1 MFRHY
6 KHLAY
11 FSNGVLFVMTLFS
24 VYAYRER
31 MLFVDPAWV
40 SFNIINDGTFSF
52 AEYRYGAFIS
62 QLFPLVAS
70 SLGLSLKAVLMLYS
84 FGFYAFYLGASL
96 LLTFRMKQY
105 GTSILLVL
113 YFTVFVSDG
122 YFWPNNEVHQGV
134 VWMLLFVGAFLSV
147 QKNAWT
153 THLVLVLLLALAI
166 CSHLIV
172 SIPLLFLWL
181 YIRTDR
187 SFPPS
192 MSKMH
197 LVYSVL
203 MVLFLFIRYKLS
215 STGWYDGS
223 KLEGVKQVTL
233 SGLFNAFSSGQA
245 RSFITLVGNVHWVA
259 LLITVSSI
267 VLLLAE
273 RRYRQL
279 IIMIGASA
287 GCFAVVCLVYP
298 DAFGR
303 NLRFY
308 MESEWQALAILIATP
323 LVTFYSSANKYRKVV
338 FYGFASVLVIK
349 SAYIF
354 NSYSFFHQR
363 YERLAGLTNTLRG
376 NDIYKALIV
385 AETSNAEDK
394 FIMKWGLPVESMLY
408 SGLER
413 FDTAVTFKVVAAD
426 LGLHQRSPV
435 LHSCF
440 DTLGYENLNLRYFP
454 IDTAGEYTIINN
466 LDSLLELQ

>member
-1 MFRHY
+1 MFQHH

-11 FSNGVLFVMTLFS
+11 FSNVIILLMTIFS

-70 SLGLSLKAVLMLYS
+70 SLGLSLKAVLLLYS

-96 LLTFRMKQY
+96 FLTFKLKQY
-105 GTSILLVL
+105 GLSILLAL

-134 VWMLLFVGAFLSV
+134 VWMLLFIGMFLSA
-147 QKNAWT
+147 QKYAWR
-153 THLVLVLLLALAI
+153 THVVLVSLLALAI

-181 YIRTDR
+181 YLRTDK
-187 SFPPS
+187 SFPGKR
-192 MSKMH
+192 SKVY
-197 LVYSVL
+197 LVYSALLLVL
-203 MVLFLFIRYKLS
+203 LFIRYKLS

-223 KLEGVKQVTL
+223 KLEGVKQVSL
-233 SGLFNAFSSGQA
+233 SGFFNAFSSGQA
-245 RSFITLVGNVHWVA
+245 RSFIALAGSVHWVA
-259 LLITVSSI
+259 AGILLGSI
-267 VLLLAE
+267 VALMLQ
-273 RRYRQL
+273 RKYTQL
-279 IIMIGASA
+279 ILMVGASA
-287 GCFAVVCLVYP
+287 GCFAVICLVYP
-298 DAFGR
+298 DAFNR

-323 LVTFYSSANKYRKVV
+323 LVVLYPATAELQKAIFH
-338 FYGFASVLVIK
+338 GFAAVLVIK
-349 SAYIF
+349 SVYIV

-363 YERLAGLTNTLRG
+363 YERLAQVTDELRR
-376 NDIYKALIV
+376 NNIYKALIV
-385 AETSNAEDK
+385 SGTAKAEEK

-413 FDTAVTFKVVAAD
+413 FDTTVTFKIVDEHFD
-426 LGLHQRSPV
+426 LGQGKAIF
-435 LHSCF
+435 HSCF
-440 DTLGYENLNLRYFP
+440 DTLAHQRLDQKYFS
-454 IDTAGEYTIINN
+454 IDTTGEYIVINN
-466 LDSLLELQ
+466 LDSLLAQ